1 MTLAGHFL
9 DDLAR
14 AERRNQACALALYAV
29 NGDAGRNVGDPI
41 HEQVTEGRRRQWEE
55 ALAQGA
61 AWAKEML
68 AKGGGYHS
76 CGDLVHWTLH
86 RLGAREPIINR
97 TTDGGKTPWM
107 PVKNITNVTGSAA
120 YRKARNGG
128 TPQPGDPMFL
138 LHGGGHLD
146 ILLGWDEAGHTV
158 TVAAYGQ
165 PYGRKRVRRLGGS
178 DGHWTLDGSVLDGW
192 LDLDAVEF
200 TAEPDL
206 TMEES

>member
-29 NGDAGRNVGDPI
+29 NGDAGRNVGDLI

-55 ALAQGA
+55 ARKAGA
-61 AWAKEML
+61 AWAL
-68 AKGGGYHS
+68 AMKAGYQS
-76 CGDLVHWTLH
+76 CGDLVAWMLT
-86 RLGAREPIINR
+86 RLGCRDEALVNR
-97 TTDGGKTPWM
+97 TDDGGIRAWQPGRNVT
-107 PVKNITNVTGSAA
+107 NITGSRF
-120 YRKARNGG
+120 YRRAKGGG
-128 TPQPGDPMFL
+128 TPWPGDPMFL

-146 ILLGWDEAGHTV
+146 ILLGWDETGRTV

-165 PYGRKRVRRLGGS
+165 PYGRKRVRQLGGS
-178 DGHWTLDGSVLDGW
+178 DGRWTLDGSVLDGW